1 MKFSR
6 NKQILIAEIQIQI
19 HNRAGRVFRMRA
31 QRGGC
36 GAQRW
41 QSEAAASSCTFL
53 TYPMNSVN
61 TNTKY
66 VLKQIQDM
74 KSNNYRIWLH
84 KYKKD
89 CTINQRLPK
98 PIPMKSVNTNTN
110 CVFEENTRYE
120 KQQIQYMNTNTCKT
134 ASSIILHLRHTNTR

>member
-1 MKFSR
+1 MNISKYT
-6 NKQILIAEIQIQI
+6 NKQNLIAEIQIQI

-74 KSNNYRIWLH
+74 KSNKYRL
-84 KYKKD
+84 
-89 CTINQRLPK
+89 
-98 PIPMKSVNTNTN
+98 
-110 CVFEENTRYE
+110 
-120 KQQIQYMNTNTCKT
+120 
-134 ASSIILHLRHTNTR
+134 

>member
-1 MKFSR
+1 MNISKYT
-6 NKQILIAEIQIQI
+6 NKKILRVEIQIQI

-66 VLKQIQDM
+66 ILKQIQDM
-74 KSNNYRIWLH
+74 KN
-84 KYKKD
+84 KK
-89 CTINQRLPK
+89 
-98 PIPMKSVNTNTN
+98 
-110 CVFEENTRYE
+110 
-120 KQQIQYMNTNTCKT
+120 
-134 ASSIILHLRHTNTR
+134 